1 MEFRKKEFAAPNVT
15 QFHRRDDLPAS
26 NPGTPVH
33 KLLKPKFDKSGNYE
47 LVEAGEVNVYDEIQ
61 SHAES
66 CDINV
71 LMKRYANGDASA
83 LSKVQGTYFD
93 VTGMPKTYAE
103 MLNTL
108 ISAENQFNALPLEER
123 AKFDHSFEKWLA
135 ALDVA
140 LSAPN
145 SEAEQPRTAL
155 TPDAPTNGSE
165 PPTSST
171 AE

>member
-1 MEFRKKEFAAPNVT
+1 MEFLKKEFSKPNVT

-66 CDINV
+66 CDINI

-93 VTGMPKTYAE
+93 ATGMPKTYAE

-108 ISAENQFNALPLEER
+108 ISAENQFNSLPLEER
-123 AKFDHSFEKWLA
+123 ARFDHSFEKWLA

-140 LSAPN
+140 LSVPN
-145 SEAEQPRTAL
+145 IEDEQQATTPTESAVPTPPPAEP
-155 TPDAPTNGSE
+155 
-165 PPTSST
+165 
-171 AE
+171 

>member
-1 MEFRKKEFAAPNVT
+1 MEFRKKEFAGPNVT

-26 NPGTPVH
+26 CPGTPVH
-33 KLLKPKFDKSGNYE
+33 TLLKPKFDKSGNFE

-66 CDINV
+66 CDINI

-93 VTGMPKTYAE
+93 ATGMPKTYAE

-108 ISAENQFNALPLEER
+108 ISAESQFNALPLEER

-140 LSAPN
+140 LAAPN
-145 SEAEQPRTAL
+145 IEDEQLAT
-155 TPDAPTNGSE
+155 TPTE
-165 PPTSST
+165 PAAST
-171 AE
+171 PPPADS

>member
-1 MEFRKKEFAAPNVT
+1 MEFLKKEFAAPNVT

-33 KLLKPKFDKSGNYE
+33 TLLKPKFDKSGNYE

-93 VTGMPKTYAE
+93 ATGMPKTYAE

-123 AKFDHSFEKWLA
+123 AKFDHSFEKWLT

-140 LSAPN
+140 LTAPN
-145 SEAEQPRTAL
+145 TEGEQQAATSTEPV
-155 TPDAPTNGSE
+155 APT
-165 PPTSST
+165 PPP
-171 AE
+171 AES